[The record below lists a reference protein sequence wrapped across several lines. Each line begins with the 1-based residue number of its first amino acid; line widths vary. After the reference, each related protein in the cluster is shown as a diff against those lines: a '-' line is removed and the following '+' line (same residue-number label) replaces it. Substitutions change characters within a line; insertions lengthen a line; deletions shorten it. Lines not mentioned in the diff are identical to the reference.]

1 MIKGIYVSANNL
13 YAKEK
18 SVQIIANNLANIN
31 TIGYKREVPFVE
43 VFSEKMKDYPVKQI
57 TDFGEGNLIRTGNP
71 LDLAISKNAF
81 FVVKSDRGLELTKKG
96 KFKISDEGF
105 IENENSE
112 RLMGTKGEINVF
124 ETTLDKNSSL
134 EITKNGEV
142 KIGEII
148 VDKLLV
154 AKIDPKQPMI
164 RREGLNFVPQD
175 GILNLLEEGEYEVL
189 QGYLEESNVN
199 PIYEMQEMIR
209 VQKEFETS
217 QKIINY
223 LDQSLEKSN
232 EIGRV

>member
-1 MIKGIYVSANNL
+1 
-13 YAKEK
+13 
-18 SVQIIANNLANIN
+18 
-31 TIGYKREVPFVE
+31 
-43 VFSEKMKDYPVKQI
+43 
-57 TDFGEGNLIRTGNP
+57 
-71 LDLAISKNAF
+71 
-81 FVVKSDRGLELTKKG
+81 
-96 KFKISDEGF
+96 
-105 IENENSE
+105 
-112 RLMGTKGEINVF
+112 
-124 ETTLDKNSSL
+124 
-134 EITKNGEV
+134 
-142 KIGEII
+142 
-148 VDKLLV
+148 
-154 AKIDPKQPMI
+154 MI